1 MIKLDKPYLDKNPI
15 EKLKILMSELREKCP
30 WDSVQTHDTI
40 APYTIEEAY
49 EVSEAIANKDMMSLK
64 EELGDLL
71 FQVIFQSK
79 IAEENEFFNFDD
91 VCETLF
97 TKMVNRHPHVFD
109 HSRNNADSELIEN
122 WEKTKENE
130 RNKKGFNSLL
140 DDIPIALPELMRA
153 IKLQKRAARV
163 NFDWP
168 NIDGVLEK
176 IAEESKELSEAI
188 EIKSYDSVKEEMGDL
203 LFTLVNL
210 SRKLN
215 VDPEL
220 ALRETNTKFI
230 RRFSFIESAINN
242 NGENINFVSQNKLE
256 NLWLASKTIDA

>member
-1 MIKLDKPYLDKNPI
+1 
-15 EKLKILMSELREKCP
+15 
-30 WDSVQTHDTI
+30 
-40 APYTIEEAY
+40 
-49 EVSEAIANKDMMSLK
+49 
-64 EELGDLL
+64 
-71 FQVIFQSK
+71 
-79 IAEENEFFNFDD
+79 
-91 VCETLF
+91 
-97 TKMVNRHPHVFD
+97 
-109 HSRNNADSELIEN
+109 LIEN

-230 RRFSFIESAINN
+230 KRFSFIESAINN

>member
-30 WDSVQTHDTI
+30 WDSVQTHETI

-140 DDIPIALPELMRA
+140 DDIPIALPELMR
-153 IKLQKRAARV
+153 Q
-163 NFDWP
+163 
-168 NIDGVLEK
+168 
-176 IAEESKELSEAI
+176 
-188 EIKSYDSVKEEMGDL
+188 
-203 LFTLVNL
+203 
-210 SRKLN
+210 
-215 VDPEL
+215 
-220 ALRETNTKFI
+220 
-230 RRFSFIESAINN
+230 
-242 NGENINFVSQNKLE
+242 
-256 NLWLASKTIDA
+256 

>member
-1 MIKLDKPYLDKNPI
+1 MIKLDQSYSGKSPI
-15 EKLKILMSELREKCP
+15 EKLKILMFELREKCP
-30 WDSVQTHDTI
+30 WDSVQTHETI

-49 EVSEAIANKDMMSLK
+49 EVSEAINNKDMMSLK

-79 IAEENEFFNFDD
+79 IAEEDEFFNFDD
-91 VCETLF
+91 VCETLL
-97 TKMVNRHPHVFD
+97 TKMVSRHPHVFD
-109 HSRNNADSELIEN
+109 QDRDNTASELIEN

-130 RNKKGFNSLL
+130 RNKKGYNSLL
-140 DDIPIALPELMRA
+140 DDIPIALPELIRA
-153 IKLQKRAARV
+153 IKLQKRAARI

-176 IAEESKELSEAI
+176 IVEETKELSEAI
-188 EIKSYDSVKEEMGDL
+188 EMKSYESVKEEMGDL

-215 VDPEL
+215 VDPEE
-220 ALRETNTKFI
+220 ALRGTNSKFI
-230 RRFSFIESAINN
+230 KRFSYIERTIDN

-256 NLWLASKTIDA
+256 DLWIDSKSIDV

>member
-1 MIKLDKPYLDKNPI
+1 MIKLDQSYLDKSPI
-15 EKLKILMSELREKCP
+15 EKLKILMFELREKCP
-30 WDSVQTHDTI
+30 WDSVQTHETI

-49 EVSEAIANKDMMSLK
+49 EVSEAINNKDMMSLK

-79 IAEENEFFNFDD
+79 IAEEDEFFNFDD

-109 HSRNNADSELIEN
+109 QGRNNSNSELIEN

-130 RNKKGFNSLL
+130 RNKKGYNSLL

-153 IKLQKRAARV
+153 IKLQKRAARI

-176 IAEESKELSEAI
+176 IVEESKELSEAI
-188 EIKSYDSVKEEMGDL
+188 KIKSYDSIKEEMGDL

-215 VDPEL
+215 VDPEE
-220 ALRETNTKFI
+220 ALRETNSKFI
-230 RRFSFIESAINN
+230 KRFSYIERTIDN
-242 NGENINFVSQNKLE
+242 NGEDINFVSQNKLE
-256 NLWLASKTIDA
+256 SLWLASKSIDV

>member
-1 MIKLDKPYLDKNPI
+1 MIKLDQPYLGKSPI
-15 EKLKILMSELREKCP
+15 EKLKILMFELREKCP
-30 WDSVQTHDTI
+30 WDSVQTHETI

-49 EVSEAIANKDMMSLK
+49 EVSEAINNKDMMSLK

-79 IAEENEFFNFDD
+79 IAEEDEFFNFDD

-109 HSRNNADSELIEN
+109 QGLDNTDSELIEN

-130 RNKKGFNSLL
+130 RNKKGYNSLL
-140 DDIPIALPELMRA
+140 DDIPSALPELMRA

-176 IAEESKELSEAI
+176 IIEETKELSEAI
-188 EIKSYDSVKEEMGDL
+188 KIKSYASVKEEMGDL
-203 LFTLVNL
+203 LFTLVNF

-215 VDPEL
+215 VDPEE
-220 ALRETNTKFI
+220 ALRGTNSKFI
-230 RRFSFIESAINN
+230 KRFSYIERTIDN
-242 NGENINFVSQNKLE
+242 NGENINFVSQEKLE
-256 NLWLASKTIDA
+256 DLWLDSKSIDV

>member
-1 MIKLDKPYLDKNPI
+1 
-15 EKLKILMSELREKCP
+15 
-30 WDSVQTHDTI
+30 
-40 APYTIEEAY
+40 
-49 EVSEAIANKDMMSLK
+49 
-64 EELGDLL
+64 
-71 FQVIFQSK
+71 
-79 IAEENEFFNFDD
+79 
-91 VCETLF
+91 
-97 TKMVNRHPHVFD
+97 
-109 HSRNNADSELIEN
+109 
-122 WEKTKENE
+122 
-130 RNKKGFNSLL
+130 
-140 DDIPIALPELMRA
+140 MRA

-176 IAEESKELSEAI
+176 ISEESKELSEAI

-230 RRFSFIESAINN
+230 KRFSFIESAINN
-242 NGENINFVSQNKLE
+242 NGENINFVSQNELE